1 MFDYYIFAP
10 KLTKQI
16 YEQVVKLKK
25 APCKDIKYGEFPD
38 LLFGK
43 SDDGLV
49 YFDATHYI
57 RQKGDVKKHNIK
69 TFEIGFMHWK
79 NAVRDAYSIP
89 AEDMTVTDEATGH
102 LLIEE
107 SLALLFVAYID
118 PEFAVHMLE
127 RISEMLLRGITLSDT
142 RLLMLASER
151 LSKDQLFNLN
161 DE

>member
-1 MFDYYIFAP
+1 MKFKNALCTD
-10 KLTKQI
+10 
-16 YEQVVKLKK
+16 V
-25 APCKDIKYGEFPD
+25 KYGEFPD

-43 SDDGLV
+43 SDDDLV

-57 RQKGDVKKHNIK
+57 LQKGDVRKHNIK
-69 TFEIGFMHWK
+69 SFEIGFMHWR

-89 AEDMTVTDEATGH
+89 AEDMFVTDEATGH

-107 SLALLFVAYID
+107 SLALLFVVYID
-118 PEFAVHMLE
+118 PEFGVYMLE

>member
-1 MFDYYIFAP
+1 MKFKIAS
-10 KLTKQI
+10 
-16 YEQVVKLKK
+16 
-25 APCKDIKYGEFPD
+25 CKNIKYGEFPD

-49 YFDATHYI
+49 YFDATHFI
-57 RQKGDVKKHNIK
+57 QQKGDARKHNIK
-69 TFEIGFMHWK
+69 SFEIGFIHWK
-79 NAVRDAYSIP
+79 NAVCDAYSIP
-89 AEDMTVTDEATGH
+89 MEDMTIKDEATGH

-118 PEFAVHMLE
+118 PEFSVHMLE

-142 RLLMLASER
+142 QLLMLASER

-161 DE
+161 VE

>member
-1 MFDYYIFAP
+1 MKTAS
-10 KLTKQI
+10 
-16 YEQVVKLKK
+16 
-25 APCKDIKYGEFPD
+25 CKDIKYGEFPD

-49 YFDATHYI
+49 YFDATHYTL
-57 RQKGDVKKHNIK
+57 QKGDVRKHNIRS
-69 TFEIGFMHWK
+69 FEIGFMHWK
-79 NAVRDAYSIP
+79 NAVRDAYSISTK
-89 AEDMTVTDEATGH
+89 DIIVTDEVTGH

-118 PEFAVHMLE
+118 PEFAVYMLE

-142 RLLMLASER
+142 RILMLASER

>member
-1 MFDYYIFAP
+1 M
-10 KLTKQI
+10 
-16 YEQVVKLKK
+16 KLKT
-25 APCKDIKYGEFPD
+25 APCKDVKYGEFPD

-43 SDDGLV
+43 SGDGLV

-57 RQKGDVKKHNIK
+57 LQKGDVRKHNVK
-69 TFEIGFMHWK
+69 SFEIGFMHWR
-79 NAVRDAYSIP
+79 NAARDAYSIP
-89 AEDMTVTDEATGH
+89 VEDMTVIDEVTGH

-118 PEFAVHMLE
+118 PEFAVYMLE

>member
-1 MFDYYIFAP
+1 M
-10 KLTKQI
+10 
-16 YEQVVKLKK
+16 KLKT
-25 APCKDIKYGEFPD
+25 APCKDIRYGEFPD

-57 RQKGDVKKHNIK
+57 LQKGDVRKHNIK
-69 TFEIGFMHWK
+69 SFEIGFMHWK
-79 NAVRDAYSIP
+79 NAVHEAYSIP
-89 AEDMTVTDEATGH
+89 AQDMVVTDEVTGH

-118 PEFAVHMLE
+118 PEFAVYILE

-142 RLLMLASER
+142 RILMLASER
-151 LSKDQLFNLN
+151 LSKDQLSNLN

>member
-1 MFDYYIFAP
+1 
-10 KLTKQI
+10 
-16 YEQVVKLKK
+16 
-25 APCKDIKYGEFPD
+25 
-38 LLFGK
+38 
-43 SDDGLV
+43 
-49 YFDATHYI
+49 
-57 RQKGDVKKHNIK
+57 
-69 TFEIGFMHWK
+69 MHWR
-79 NAVRDAYSIP
+79 NAVREAYSIQ
-89 AEDMTVTDEATGH
+89 AEDMAVTDEATWH

-118 PEFAVHMLE
+118 PEFAVYMLE

>member
-1 MFDYYIFAP
+1 MKFKNASCND
-10 KLTKQI
+10 
-16 YEQVVKLKK
+16 V
-25 APCKDIKYGEFPD
+25 KYGEFPD

-57 RQKGDVKKHNIK
+57 LKKGDVRKHNIK
-69 TFEIGFMHWK
+69 SFEIGFMHWK
-79 NAVRDAYSIP
+79 NAVRDAYSIQ

-118 PEFAVHMLE
+118 PEFAVYMLE